1 MMTADT
7 AYNFKWN
14 LFEFHLINSHRE
26 LYKEKHFAD
35 VTLVSEDMKKFQAH
49 KTVLGTA
56 STVLKDLFLAKPD
69 HKITILL
76 KGILSQELAQI
87 LKFIYLGEA
96 VVDVVRL
103 DQFEKAANYLKIKNL
118 EEMTSEMKK
127 RQVETKQE
135 PGITIGENTLYVGFN
150 SDENTIYIDPS
161 LNQNIFANLETNY
174 GIFDQ
179 NGGSGLGTSNKADLK
194 LNIPGSI
201 NSDDNTCNY
210 CGKKFS
216 RAWNLKSHVQSVHE
230 GVKRT
235 AKRNELA
242 KHDNESHLKQVI
254 SSASI
259 ASMLF
264 PVKQEGI

>member
-1 MMTADT
+1 MTADT

-76 KGILSQELAQI
+76 KV
-87 LKFIYLGEA
+87 IYLGEA

-118 EEMTSEMKK
+118 EE
-127 RQVETKQE
+127 
-135 PGITIGENTLYVGFN
+135 
-150 SDENTIYIDPS
+150 
-161 LNQNIFANLETNY
+161 
-174 GIFDQ
+174 
-179 NGGSGLGTSNKADLK
+179 
-194 LNIPGSI
+194 
-201 NSDDNTCNY
+201 
-210 CGKKFS
+210 
-216 RAWNLKSHVQSVHE
+216 
-230 GVKRT
+230 
-235 AKRNELA
+235 
-242 KHDNESHLKQVI
+242 
-254 SSASI
+254 
-259 ASMLF
+259 
-264 PVKQEGI
+264 